1 MLFLRIIAFVFG
13 VLAIAMGLLWVCQG
27 TGVLMWPEDSF
38 MLADRTW
45 AIRGAVL
52 AAVGFIALW
61 LVLRRNGT
69 G

>member
-38 MLADRTW
+38 MLANRTW

>member
-13 VLAIAMGLLWVCQG
+13 VLAVAMGALWVCQG
-27 TGVLMWPEDSF
+27 TGVLMWPAESF

-52 AAVGFIALW
+52 AAVGFILLW
-61 LVLRRNGT
+61 LLWRGNGRR
-69 G
+69 